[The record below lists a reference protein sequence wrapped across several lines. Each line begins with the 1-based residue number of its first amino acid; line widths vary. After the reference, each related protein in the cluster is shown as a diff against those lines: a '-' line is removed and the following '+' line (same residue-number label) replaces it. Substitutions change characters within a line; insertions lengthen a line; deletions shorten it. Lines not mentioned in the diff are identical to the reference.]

1 MRLALTATSFTN
13 SYPSRP
19 LDKMLRTWLAV
30 SALLLTFVPAA
41 VAQSTLNKAPDFAL
55 PDRHGNE
62 ISLTDVQGTIVVLNF
77 WATWCA
83 PCRYEMP
90 AFVRLQSKLGEKVQ
104 FVGVSVDTVGWGPI
118 NQFTDEIGV
127 NYPIVWDPE
136 SDVIER
142 YGDPS
147 ALPSTFLIDEEGVI
161 RVIIA
166 GMVSESDLEGILEMM
181 IRGEQL

>member
-1 MRLALTATSFTN
+1 LASLFRS
-13 SYPSRP
+13 
-19 LDKMLRTWLAV
+19 WLAAAV
-30 SALLLTFVPAA
+30 LLLTFVPDSL
-41 VAQSTLNKAPDFAL
+41 AQSTVNKAPDFAL
-55 PDRHGNE
+55 PDRNGTDV
-62 ISLTDVQGTIVVLNF
+62 SLTDFRGKIVVLNF

-90 AFVRLQSKLGEKVQ
+90 AFVRLQSKLGDKVQ
-104 FVGVSVDTVGWGPI
+104 FVGISVDTVGWGPI
-118 NQFTDEIGV
+118 NEFTDEIGV

-136 SDVIER
+136 SAVIER

-147 ALPSTFLIDEEGVI
+147 ALPSTFLIDEQGVI

-166 GMVSESDLEGILEMM
+166 GMVSESDLDDILQMM

>member
-1 MRLALTATSFTN
+1 
-13 SYPSRP
+13 
-19 LDKMLRTWLAV
+19 MLRPWLVVAV
-30 SALLLTFVPAA
+30 SLLTFVPAS
-41 VAQSTLNKAPDFAL
+41 VAQSPDNKAPSFTLA
-55 PDRHGNE
+55 DRHGSDV
-62 ISLTDVQGTIVVLNF
+62 SLSDFRGKIVVLNF

-90 AFVRLQSKLGEKVQ
+90 AFVRLQSKLGDKVQ

-118 NQFTDEIGV
+118 NEFTDEIGV

-136 SDVIER
+136 SSVIER

-147 ALPSTFLIDEEGVI
+147 ALPSTFLIDEDGVI

-166 GMVSESDLEGILEMM
+166 GMVSESDLDDILQMM

>member
-1 MRLALTATSFTN
+1 
-13 SYPSRP
+13 
-19 LDKMLRTWLAV
+19 MLRSWLAAAV
-30 SALLLTFVPAA
+30 LLLTFVPVS
-41 VAQSTLNKAPDFAL
+41 VAQSDNTAPAFTL
-55 PDRHGNE
+55 PDRDGNE
-62 ISLTDVQGTIVVLNF
+62 VSLADFRGKIVVLNF

-90 AFVRLQSKLGEKVQ
+90 AFVRLQSKLGDKVQ

-118 NQFTDEIGV
+118 NEFTDEIGI

-136 SDVIER
+136 SAVIER

-147 ALPSTFLIDEEGVI
+147 ALPSTFLIDEEGAI

-166 GMVSESDLEGILEMM
+166 GMVSESDLDDILQMM